1 MEPVL
6 QPWDDS
12 QTIAKSKITSRASI
26 RIFEK
31 YPLKEENV
39 STLFSTEEMAGGEP
53 EELYKLVVYLI
64 KFENQSF
71 FIQCRQLLNV
81 WKYAI
86 FFQPKPENFANLLQ
100 ESNYPAPVIKGI
112 LEAYSSETFTE
123 LVESLASCSNSNIPR
138 VISTD
143 WTCRAVA
150 RQNNIAFSD
159 REATLTL
166 STDKGVKQ
174 VNLSAKELEKLYWT
188 VSKVQE
194 SLDGLLER

>member
-53 EELYKLVVYLI
+53 GELYKL
-64 KFENQSF
+64 
-71 FIQCRQLLNV
+71 CRQLLNV

-112 LEAYSSETFTE
+112 LEAYSSETFAE